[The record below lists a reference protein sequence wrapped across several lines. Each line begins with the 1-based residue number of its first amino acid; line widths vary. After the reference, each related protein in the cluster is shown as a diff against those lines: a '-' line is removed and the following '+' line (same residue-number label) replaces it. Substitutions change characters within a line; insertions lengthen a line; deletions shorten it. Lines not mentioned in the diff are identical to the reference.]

1 MIHASSRL
9 GSEPALNVK
18 LCTIVSRTMS
28 LPMLVNGGSECGPT
42 NPLQGLA
49 KQFDQDRG
57 PQQDLSVR
65 VRQAQETFRTTQLPT
80 PELQHDAARFFSPA
94 ADTQGLMAN
103 TTKQQHFQHAFDMAG
118 LHESLSQLAH
128 PGPSTSVQSPL
139 AGAGWASDFILNHS
153 QHRHTQGKGQLLG
166 TSSTATV
173 SEDVQS
179 PISAGAASRGAP
191 YSYQMSSMGM
201 PMTTMATPMQGQV
214 HGQVYRPEI
223 QSDHMLWDKEFQSQ
237 EHLFHTS
244 ALSPVTSVKEENG
257 HELQRPSA
265 SQTDEMARLAA
276 QVIEA
281 VEHEQNPKFK
291 ESAFM
296 GLMLQLRDGDVVLDQ
311 NGFVASDSTST
322 TVRINHL
329 PLSTSLD
336 VKGKG
341 KARDI
346 DLSGTTLTAGGITTP
361 SSSTQEREQ
370 DVNEAY
376 FRQENDDYKA
386 WWEAHHA
393 GPSTTAG
400 LSNTTA
406 GPSAMSPMLR
416 EIGQWYEMQNAWDE
430 FEATT
435 TGVRPV
441 VEYEYQKEN
450 PYLKEEAGMGGT
462 RNHTMHTGAVDR
474 IYENILELEAATQ
487 QDPYNANT
495 WYELGVRQQSS
506 ERESKAIQALRRCLA
521 IDPSYLPAWLA
532 LGVSYTNESNRT
544 GTYNAVRE
552 WVTRHPDPRYIKI
565 VKERAGGALESGEPK
580 KLVEILIEMARTPG
594 EAQQVDADVQIVLAV
609 LLNAMEDYPR
619 ALDCFL
625 TALAIRPDDWLLY
638 NRTGATMANNGRAE
652 EALAYY
658 YRALELNPGY
668 IRGRYNL
675 GISCVN
681 LRRYE
686 EAATHILDALV
697 LQDSEGGDAVDE
709 IVEGSG
715 NRRGVTSSALWDS
728 LRTACLNLA
737 RADLASM
744 CDRRD
749 LDGFRNIFNA
759 GISLQQMQG

>member
-1 MIHASSRL
+1 
-9 GSEPALNVK
+9 
-18 LCTIVSRTMS
+18 
-28 LPMLVNGGSECGPT
+28 
-42 NPLQGLA
+42 
-49 KQFDQDRG
+49 
-57 PQQDLSVR
+57 
-65 VRQAQETFRTTQLPT
+65 
-80 PELQHDAARFFSPA
+80 
-94 ADTQGLMAN
+94 
-103 TTKQQHFQHAFDMAG
+103 
-118 LHESLSQLAH
+118 
-128 PGPSTSVQSPL
+128 
-139 AGAGWASDFILNHS
+139 
-153 QHRHTQGKGQLLG
+153 
-166 TSSTATV
+166 
-173 SEDVQS
+173 
-179 PISAGAASRGAP
+179 
-191 YSYQMSSMGM
+191 
-201 PMTTMATPMQGQV
+201 
-214 HGQVYRPEI
+214 
-223 QSDHMLWDKEFQSQ
+223 MLWDKEFQSQ

-311 NGFVASDSTST
+311 NGFVASESTST

-329 PLSTSLD
+329 PPSTSLD

-474 IYENILELEAATQ
+474 IYEVS
-487 QDPYNANT
+487 
-495 WYELGVRQQSS
+495 G
-506 ERESKAIQALRRCLA
+506 LRLSRS
-521 IDPSYLPAWLA
+521 PS
-532 LGVSYTNESNRT
+532 T
-544 GTYNAVRE
+544 
-552 WVTRHPDPRYIKI
+552 
-565 VKERAGGALESGEPK
+565 
-580 KLVEILIEMARTPG
+580 
-594 EAQQVDADVQIVLAV
+594 
-609 LLNAMEDYPR
+609 
-619 ALDCFL
+619 
-625 TALAIRPDDWLLY
+625 
-638 NRTGATMANNGRAE
+638 
-652 EALAYY
+652 
-658 YRALELNPGY
+658 
-668 IRGRYNL
+668 
-675 GISCVN
+675 
-681 LRRYE
+681 
-686 EAATHILDALV
+686 
-697 LQDSEGGDAVDE
+697 
-709 IVEGSG
+709 
-715 NRRGVTSSALWDS
+715 
-728 LRTACLNLA
+728 
-737 RADLASM
+737 
-744 CDRRD
+744 
-749 LDGFRNIFNA
+749 
-759 GISLQQMQG
+759 

>member
-1 MIHASSRL
+1 
-9 GSEPALNVK
+9 
-18 LCTIVSRTMS
+18 
-28 LPMLVNGGSECGPT
+28 MLVNGGSECGPT

-57 PQQDLSVR
+57 PQQDR
-65 VRQAQETFRTTQLPT
+65 ARQAQETFRTTQLPT
-80 PELQHDAARFFSPA
+80 PELQHDAARFFAPA
-94 ADTQGLMAN
+94 ADKQGVMAN
-103 TTKQQHFQHAFDMAG
+103 TTKQQNFQHVFDMAG
-118 LHESLSQLAH
+118 LHETLSQLAP

-139 AGAGWASDFILNHS
+139 AGFAGAGWASDFILSS
-153 QHRHTQGKGQLLG
+153 QHQHAQGKGQLLG

-173 SEDVQS
+173 REDVQS
-179 PISAGAASRGAP
+179 PTSVGAAPRAAP
-191 YSYQMSSMGM
+191 YMHQMSSMGM
-201 PMTTMATPMQGQV
+201 PLTTMATPMLGQV
-214 HGQVYRPEI
+214 HGQMHRPAI
-223 QSDHMLWDKEFQSQ
+223 QSDHTLWDKEFQSQ
-237 EHLFHTS
+237 EHLLHTS
-244 ALSPVTSVKEENG
+244 TLSPVASVKEENV
-257 HELQRPSA
+257 HERQRSSA
-265 SQTDEMARLAA
+265 SPTDEMARLAA

-296 GLMLQLRDGDVVLDQ
+296 GLMLQLRDGDVVLDP

-322 TVRINHL
+322 TVPINHL
-329 PLSTSLD
+329 PLSTSID

-346 DLSGTTLTAGGITTP
+346 NVSGTTLTAGGITTP
-361 SSSTQEREQ
+361 SSSSTQEREQ
-370 DVNEAY
+370 DANEAY
-376 FRQENDDYKA
+376 FKQENAEYKA
-386 WWEAHHA
+386 WWEAYHA
-393 GPSTTAG
+393 GPSTTSTITELSTPTAG
-400 LSNTTA
+400 L
-406 GPSAMSPMLR
+406 SAMSPLQRKRR

-441 VEYEYQKEN
+441 VEYKFQKEN
-450 PYLKEEAGMGGT
+450 LYLKEGAEMGGT

-474 IYENILELEAATQ
+474 TYENILELEAAVQ

-532 LGVSYTNESNRT
+532 LGVSCTNESNRT

-552 WVTRHPDPRYIKI
+552 WVTRHPDPRYRKI

-580 KLVEILIEMARTPG
+580 KLVEILIEMARASG
-594 EAQQVDADVQIVLAV
+594 EMQQVDADVQIVLAV

-638 NRTGATMANNGRAE
+638 NRAGATMANNGRAE

-697 LQDSEGGDAVDE
+697 LQDSEGGDTVNG
-709 IVEGSG
+709 IVEGPA
-715 NRRGVTSSALWDS
+715 NRRGVTSSALWDT

-749 LDGFRNIFNA
+749 LDGFRNIFNS
-759 GISLQQMQG
+759 GISLQQNARII